1 MKEIRTNRPLVMFFF
16 LVMLGIVIWNKFRD
30 NSRENWEEKS
40 FTCRGIVETIQM
52 SVSGSKM
59 LTLSQVKPQSTGT
72 DKKNS
77 LRKILLYEKSDQTS
91 KQNLFS
97 QIQIG
102 NEIQVTGEAESFE
115 QAGDPGQFDARS
127 YYEAMQVDACV
138 FVSHIQIL
146 NVSYNPVKQLLYEWR
161 TKAMKQLTA
170 AMGERDAG
178 LLGAMILGDKS
189 QLDSEVKEL
198 YQQTG
203 VAHMLAIS
211 GVKTLK
217 LDIPLVPETRIKW
230 ALMPLHIAKIYI
242 LKLCL
247 DEEIIP
253 RCRFPCSR
261 GYLTKCIN
269 QQKKQ

>member
-16 LVMLGIVIWNKFRD
+16 LVMLGIVIWNHFRD
-30 NSRENWEEKS
+30 NSRENWKEKS
-40 FTCRGIVETIQM
+40 FTCSGIVETIQM
-52 SVSGSKM
+52 SASGSKM

-91 KQNLFS
+91 KQNLFF

-115 QAGDPGQFDARS
+115 QAGNPGQFDARS
-127 YYEAMQVDACV
+127 YYEAVQVDARV

-161 TKAMKQLTA
+161 TKAMQQLTA

-178 LLGAMILGDKS
+178 LLGAMILGDKA

-217 LDIPLVPETRIKW
+217 LDIPLVLETRINW
-230 ALMPLHIAKIYI
+230 GFVPLHIAIIYI

-261 GYLTKCIN
+261 GYHKKHIN
-269 QQKKQ
+269 WQKKQ

>member
-40 FTCRGIVETIQM
+40 FTCSGIVETIQM

-102 NEIQVTGEAESFE
+102 NEIQVTGESESFE

-217 LDIPLVPETRIKW
+217 LDIPLVPETRINW
-230 ALMPLHIAKIYI
+230 AFVPLHIAIIYI

-261 GYLTKCIN
+261 GYFTKCIN
-269 QQKKQ
+269 